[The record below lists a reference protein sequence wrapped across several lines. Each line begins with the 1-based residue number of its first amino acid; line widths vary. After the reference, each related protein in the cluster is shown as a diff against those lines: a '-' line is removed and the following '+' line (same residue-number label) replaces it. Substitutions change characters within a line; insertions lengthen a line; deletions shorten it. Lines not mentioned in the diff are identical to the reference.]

1 MTKEEFV
8 TYIFDKTVETYA
20 ALHQSSNSLN
30 KPEGKD
36 DFDKIYRFLEDRFIK
51 RLEDAGIKSPVKSP
65 LS

>member
-20 ALHQSSNSLN
+20 AVQQTCNPLD

-36 DFDKIYRFLEDRFIK
+36 DFDKIYRFLEDRYIK